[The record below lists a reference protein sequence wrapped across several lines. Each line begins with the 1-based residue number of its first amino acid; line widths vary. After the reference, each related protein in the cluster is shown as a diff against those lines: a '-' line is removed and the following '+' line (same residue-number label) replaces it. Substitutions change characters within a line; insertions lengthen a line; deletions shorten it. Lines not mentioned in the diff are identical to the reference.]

1 MDRFRRRRHHMS
13 ALRIAAAA
21 TFALLT
27 LGAVSAYAKPGTPPP
42 NVQGT
47 TSEPPP
53 AWTSAQGSERWLAY
67 GSFCWRT
74 ACVDFIPPARRTD
87 LPKLTARAGATIGI
101 HLGFAPKSV
110 RVRVLDT
117 GQAYPLA
124 AARDTRW
131 RVRGSGVI
139 LVEARG
145 ANGSASYVARIV
157 R

>member
-1 MDRFRRRRHHMS
+1 M
-13 ALRIAAAA
+13 LV
-21 TFALLT
+21 LLT

-42 NVQGT
+42 DVKGT

-53 AWTSAQGSERWLAY
+53 AWASAEGPGRWLAY

-74 ACVDFIPPARRTD
+74 ACVDFIPPSRRTD
-87 LPKLTARAGATIGI
+87 LPKLTAPAGATIGI
-101 HLGFAPKSV
+101 HLRFVPKSV

-117 GQAYPLA
+117 GRAYSLV

-145 ANGSASYVARIV
+145 ANGSASYVVRIV